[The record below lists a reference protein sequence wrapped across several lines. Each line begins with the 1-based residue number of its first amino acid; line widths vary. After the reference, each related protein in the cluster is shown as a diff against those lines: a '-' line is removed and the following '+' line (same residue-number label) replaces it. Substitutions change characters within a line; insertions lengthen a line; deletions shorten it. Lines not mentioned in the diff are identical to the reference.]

1 MKICKCLFQEEK
13 AIQVYF
19 KPNEMSTIAAISSSS
34 SSSPLLIPITIT
46 MVMIIMMFRP
56 TENEMTGYVA
66 TRWYRAPEIML
77 NWMHYNHTVD
87 LWFVCICVCVFVCVF
102 IFSFE
107 GLLVVS
113 WRRCSQ
119 AKPSS
124 PALIVS

>member
-46 MVMIIMMFRP
+46 MVMMIMMFRP

-87 LWFVCICVCVFVCVF
+87 LWSVCICVRMCLYLYLYFHLKVCWLYHGRDANRQD
-102 IFSFE
+102 S
-107 GLLVVS
+107 LPRL
-113 WRRCSQ
+113 
-119 AKPSS
+119 
-124 PALIVS
+124 